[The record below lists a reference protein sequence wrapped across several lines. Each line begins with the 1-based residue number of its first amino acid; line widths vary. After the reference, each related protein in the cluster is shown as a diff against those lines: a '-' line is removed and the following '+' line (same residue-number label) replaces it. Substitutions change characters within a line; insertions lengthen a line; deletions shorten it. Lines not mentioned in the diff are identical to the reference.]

1 MTGPH
6 SWASAIRLGDTGTT
20 PHCWRLVLGPHS
32 WAWGLVQAL
41 TNVATG
47 IGPLGW
53 TLVSKTSQLV
63 WAWIA
68 RNVARE
74 ANDDDVATTVR
85 WVARPGEGG
94 LGHDGR
100 TNPTT
105 RLTHHR
111 PVDTEERARK
121 EASRTRGT
129 ATKAPTAQAPKTPT
143 TAAPHDR
150 CGREARETTARLMR
164 SCTHRACS
172 GAVCQAK
179 TAARSKS
186 IRPPAT

>member
-1 MTGPH
+1 MAGIESPH

-53 TLVSKTSQLV
+53 TLVSETSQLV

-74 ANDDDVATTVR
+74 ANDDDVAPTDP

-94 LGHDGR
+94 LGHDEGK
-100 TNPTT
+100 NPTT
-105 RLTHHR
+105 RRTHHN
-111 PVDTEERARK
+111 PVDTEERAGK

-143 TAAPHDR
+143 NAAPHNR
-150 CGREARETTARLMR
+150 CARD
-164 SCTHRACS
+164 
-172 GAVCQAK
+172 
-179 TAARSKS
+179 
-186 IRPPAT
+186 IRQHT